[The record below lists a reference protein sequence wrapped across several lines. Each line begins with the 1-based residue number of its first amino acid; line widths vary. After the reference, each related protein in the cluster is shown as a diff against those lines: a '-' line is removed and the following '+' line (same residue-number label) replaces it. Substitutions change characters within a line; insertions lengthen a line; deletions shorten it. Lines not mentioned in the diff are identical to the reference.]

1 MSDKIII
8 EKNEFE
14 TLVAIT
20 EDEHIQG
27 LMYKSWPPPIMTFAF
42 NNLDVRKFWMMNT
55 PSPLDIIFCRN
66 NKVVA
71 ICEGKP
77 LSLDLVGPDEPI
89 DMVVEMPRGYADRFN
104 IKINS
109 MVDIKYTI
117 NSLSKKFVEGI

>member
-1 MSDKIII
+1 MSDKIIVG
-8 EKNEFE
+8 KNEFD

-20 EDEHIQG
+20 EDEHIKG
-27 LMYKSWPPPIMTFAF
+27 LMYKQWPLPIMTFAF

-55 PSPLDIIFCRN
+55 PSPLDIIFCRK

-89 DMVVEMPRGYADRFN
+89 DMVVEMPKGYVDKFG
-104 IKINS
+104 ITINS
-109 MVDIKYTI
+109 SVDIQYSI
-117 NSLSKKFVEGI
+117 YSLSKKFIDGI